1 VTASQAKRISK
12 RCAVCTSK
20 QKQRKKRK
28 QRKKQ
33 TSRGWQPA
41 ESLADIHPTMKCVT
55 IRIMLFLLL
64 GAVVNVAVAW
74 VIGVAPADYSRP
86 VGFAEPASDQPSR
99 LANQMA
105 MLAGTTTSKRYEF
118 FNRFHA
124 TYGVQGVPDLDAV
137 IPYWAAQ
144 YLSEED
150 LNRSRDAAYLV
161 TARATGW
168 PALSMSGGMRLNLS
182 GITIE
187 QSDWAILLP
196 PPKPSRVDQSRIVP
210 LRPIWPGFA
219 INTVFYAAMFTIL
232 WLLTLSP
239 FTARRMVRRRRGWY
253 RL

>member
-1 VTASQAKRISK
+1 MKRRLTK
-12 RCAVCTSK
+12 LV
-20 QKQRKKRK
+20 
-28 QRKKQ
+28 
-33 TSRGWQPA
+33 
-41 ESLADIHPTMKCVT
+41 V
-55 IRIMLFLLL
+55 FLLL
-64 GAVVNVAVAW
+64 GAIVNVAVAW

-219 INTVFYAAMFTIL
+219 INTFFYAAIVWVL
-232 WLLTLSP
+232 WSSP
-239 FTARRMVRRRRGWY
+239 LAARRVSRRKRGRCIRCGYDLSHAEHGACPECGLGREVVEAVRRN
-253 RL
+253 

>member
-1 VTASQAKRISK
+1 MKRRLTK
-12 RCAVCTSK
+12 LV
-20 QKQRKKRK
+20 
-28 QRKKQ
+28 
-33 TSRGWQPA
+33 
-41 ESLADIHPTMKCVT
+41 V
-55 IRIMLFLLL
+55 FLVL
-64 GAVVNVAVAW
+64 GAIVNVGVAW
-74 VIGVAPADYSRP
+74 VISVAPADYSRP
-86 VGFAEPASDQPSR
+86 VGFVEPASDRPSR

-118 FNRFHA
+118 SNRFRA
-124 TYGVQGVPDLDAV
+124 TYGVQSVPDLDAV

-219 INTVFYAAMFTIL
+219 INTVFYAAIL
-232 WLLTLSP
+232 WLLTLGP
-239 FTARRMVRRRRGWY
+239 FTARRIIRRKRGHCIKCGYDLRGHSGGGCPECGWN
-253 RL
+253 REPLDAG